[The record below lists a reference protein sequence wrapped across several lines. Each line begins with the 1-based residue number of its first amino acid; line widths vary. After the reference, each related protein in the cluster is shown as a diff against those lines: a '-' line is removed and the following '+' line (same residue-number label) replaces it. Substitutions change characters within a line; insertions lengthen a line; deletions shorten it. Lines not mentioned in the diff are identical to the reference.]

1 MAQLNISLDDP
12 VKEQAE
18 ALFDQMGLTMSS
30 AVTLFLRQVI
40 LRGAIPFKISAYGD
54 PLYNPANITRI
65 KDSIKQFTQGR
76 FVEKSIED
84 LEQMADEQTTVFR

>member
-1 MAQLNISLDDP
+1 MAQLNIRLDDL

-18 ALFDQMGLTMSS
+18 TLFAGMGLTMSA

-54 PLYNPANITRI
+54 PLYNPANIARI
-65 KDSIKQFTQGR
+65 KDSIEQFKQGR
-76 FVEKSIED
+76 YVEKS
-84 LEQMADEQTTVFR
+84 LEELENMADE